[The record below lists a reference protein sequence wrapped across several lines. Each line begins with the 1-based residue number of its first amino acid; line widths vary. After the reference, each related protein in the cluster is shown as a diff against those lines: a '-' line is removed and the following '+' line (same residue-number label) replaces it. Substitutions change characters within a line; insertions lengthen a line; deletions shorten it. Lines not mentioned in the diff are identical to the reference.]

1 MTAFNTVTV
10 KSRVDGELQKVNF
23 KEGQF
28 VHEGDLLAEIDP
40 RPFQV
45 ALEQMEGQLFR
56 DQAQLNNARVDFKRY
71 DQLAK
76 EGVIASQQVDT
87 QNATV
92 GQLEGAVRADQ
103 AQIDNEK
110 LQLVY
115 CKITAPLSGRVGLRL
130 VDQGNMIH
138 ATDPNGLVVIT
149 QVQPIAVLFTLP
161 EDNLPEV
168 IQHMKS
174 EELGVEAYS
183 RDDQSMLA
191 TGKLLT
197 VDNQIDPTTG
207 TVRFKAAFENRD
219 LSLWP
224 NQFVNTR
231 LMLAVRKNAIVV
243 PLAAIQRGT
252 QGSYVYTVKAGK
264 ANMQP
269 VKVDLTQGNIA
280 LIATGVS
287 VGDQVV
293 VDGQERLQAGTPV
306 EVHNAVAERSRRRFR
321 RQRSGS
327 RQGFRSFRRAER
339 QKAGKAE
346 LMNPSRPFILR
357 PIATSL
363 LMAAIL
369 LAGAVAYRQLPVSA
383 LPQVDYPTIQV
394 LTFYPGA
401 SPSVMA
407 SSVTTPLERQFGQ
420 VPGLNQMT
428 STSSFGASLITL
440 QFVLDLNIDV
450 AEQQVQA
457 AINAATTYLPANLP
471 NPPIYS
477 KTNPADTPVLTLAL
491 TSDTLPLTKLE
502 DMADTVL
509 SQKIAQLPGVGL
521 VSISGGQKPSVRI
534 QANPTALASYGL
546 SLEDLRTALAQAN
559 VNQAKG
565 NLDSS
570 QQAFTIWANDQLM
583 TADSYKPIVIAYKNG
598 APGAHHGRGQRH

>member
-1 MTAFNTVTV
+1 MAIPQTSQQTDAERQSDLHPLGGETSKPKKSGWLWFLAIMVLAGGAYYYYKTRPSSESKAAPAPGARAAALGPVSVAVSPALKQNVPYYLSGLGTVSAFNTVTV

-23 KEGQF
+23 TEGQF

-87 QNATV
+87 QNAMV
-92 GQLEGAVRADQ
+92 SQLEGAVRADQ

-110 LQLVY
+110 LQLIY

-161 EDNLPEV
+161 EDNLQEV

-174 EELGVEAYS
+174 ESLGVEAFS
-183 RDDQSMLA
+183 RDDQAKLA

-207 TVRFKAAFENRD
+207 TVRFKAAFDNRD

-231 LMLAVRKNAIVV
+231 LMLAVRKDAIVV

-252 QGSYVYTVKAGK
+252 DGSYVYTVKSGK

-269 VKVDLTQGNIA
+269 VKVDLIQGNIA
-280 LIATGVS
+280 LIASGVS

-293 VDGQERLQAGTPV
+293 VDGQERLQSGTPV
-306 EVHNAVAERSRRRFR
+306 EVH
-321 RQRSGS
+321 
-327 RQGFRSFRRAER
+327 
-339 QKAGKAE
+339 
-346 LMNPSRPFILR
+346 
-357 PIATSL
+357 
-363 LMAAIL
+363 
-369 LAGAVAYRQLPVSA
+369 
-383 LPQVDYPTIQV
+383 D
-394 LTFYPGA
+394 A
-401 SPSVMA
+401 SPA
-407 SSVTTPLERQFGQ
+407 AA
-420 VPGLNQMT
+420 PG
-428 STSSFGASLITL
+428 SGA
-440 QFVLDLNIDV
+440 
-450 AEQQVQA
+450 A
-457 AINAATTYLPANLP
+457 AGGGGKN
-471 NPPIYS
+471 
-477 KTNPADTPVLTLAL
+477 
-491 TSDTLPLTKLE
+491 SDK
-502 DMADTVL
+502 
-509 SQKIAQLPGVGL
+509 
-521 VSISGGQKPSVRI
+521 SGGK
-534 QANPTALASYGL
+534 
-546 SLEDLRTALAQAN
+546 
-559 VNQAKG
+559 
-565 NLDSS
+565 
-570 QQAFTIWANDQLM
+570 
-583 TADSYKPIVIAYKNG
+583 KN
-598 APGAHHGRGQRH
+598 

>member
-1 MTAFNTVTV
+1 MAIPHSSQQSDADRQPDLHSLGDGSSKPKKSGWLWILALIVLAAGGYYYYKSRPSSESKAAPAPGSRAAGIGPVSVAVTSALKQNVPYFLSGLGTVTAFNTVTV
-10 KSRVDGELQKVNF
+10 KSRVDGQLEKVNF
-23 KEGQF
+23 TEGQF

-56 DQAQLNNARVDFKRY
+56 DQSQLDNARVDFKRY
-71 DQLAK
+71 DKLAK

-115 CKITAPLSGRVGLRL
+115 CKITAPIGGRVGLRL

-174 EELGVEAYS
+174 EQLSVEAYS

-191 TGKLLT
+191 SGKLLT

-207 TVRFKAAFENRD
+207 TVRFKAAFENHD

-231 LMLAVRKNAIVV
+231 LMLAVRKDAIVV

-264 ANMQP
+264 ASMQA

-293 VDGQERLQAGTPV
+293 VDGQERLQSGTPV
-306 EVHNAVAERSRRRFR
+306 EVH
-321 RQRSGS
+321 
-327 RQGFRSFRRAER
+327 
-339 QKAGKAE
+339 
-346 LMNPSRPFILR
+346 
-357 PIATSL
+357 
-363 LMAAIL
+363 
-369 LAGAVAYRQLPVSA
+369 
-383 LPQVDYPTIQV
+383 D
-394 LTFYPGA
+394 A
-401 SPSVMA
+401 SPS
-407 SSVTTPLERQFGQ
+407 G
-420 VPGLNQMT
+420 
-428 STSSFGASLITL
+428 
-440 QFVLDLNIDV
+440 
-450 AEQQVQA
+450 
-457 AINAATTYLPANLP
+457 PA
-471 NPPIYS
+471 
-477 KTNPADTPVLTLAL
+477 
-491 TSDTLPLTKLE
+491 
-502 DMADTVL
+502 
-509 SQKIAQLPGVGL
+509 
-521 VSISGGQKPSVRI
+521 GGS
-534 QANPTALASYGL
+534 AG
-546 SLEDLRTALAQAN
+546 
-559 VNQAKG
+559 
-565 NLDSS
+565 
-570 QQAFTIWANDQLM
+570 
-583 TADSYKPIVIAYKNG
+583 G
-598 APGAHHGRGQRH
+598 APAPGKDSNHSGAPKNKTQGKQS

>member
-1 MTAFNTVTV
+1 MAIPHSSQQGDAERQPGLHPLGGETTKPKKSGWVWMLVLIVLVGGGYYYYKSRPSAESKAAPAPGARPASVGVVSVAVTPALKQDVPYYLSGLGTVTAFNTVTV

-23 KEGQF
+23 TEGQF

-56 DQAQLNNARVDFKRY
+56 DQAQLDNARVDFKRY
-71 DQLAK
+71 DKLAK

-183 RDDQSMLA
+183 RDDQARLA
-191 TGKLLT
+191 GGKLLT

-231 LMLAVRKNAIVV
+231 LMLAMRRNAIVV

-264 ANMQP
+264 ADMQP
-269 VKVDLTQGNIA
+269 VSVDLIQGNIA

-293 VDGQERLQAGTPV
+293 VDGQERLQSGTPV
-306 EVHNAVAERSRRRFR
+306 EVHNAAP
-321 RQRSGS
+321 SGPAS
-327 RQGFRSFRRAER
+327 APAPVKTTEPSAAPKEKKQG
-339 QKAGKAE
+339 
-346 LMNPSRPFILR
+346 
-357 PIATSL
+357 
-363 LMAAIL
+363 
-369 LAGAVAYRQLPVSA
+369 
-383 LPQVDYPTIQV
+383 
-394 LTFYPGA
+394 
-401 SPSVMA
+401 
-407 SSVTTPLERQFGQ
+407 
-420 VPGLNQMT
+420 
-428 STSSFGASLITL
+428 
-440 QFVLDLNIDV
+440 
-450 AEQQVQA
+450 
-457 AINAATTYLPANLP
+457 
-471 NPPIYS
+471 
-477 KTNPADTPVLTLAL
+477 
-491 TSDTLPLTKLE
+491 KL
-502 DMADTVL
+502 
-509 SQKIAQLPGVGL
+509 G
-521 VSISGGQKPSVRI
+521 
-534 QANPTALASYGL
+534 
-546 SLEDLRTALAQAN
+546 
-559 VNQAKG
+559 
-565 NLDSS
+565 
-570 QQAFTIWANDQLM
+570 
-583 TADSYKPIVIAYKNG
+583 
-598 APGAHHGRGQRH
+598 

>member
-1 MTAFNTVTV
+1 MAILQSSQQNDAERQAEPHPLGGGTAKPKKNGWLWILALIVLAGGAYYYYKSRPSSESKAAPAPGGRAAALGAVSVAVTPALKQNVPYYLSGLGTVTAFNTVTV
-10 KSRVDGELQKVNF
+10 KSRVDGQLEKVYF

-71 DQLAK
+71 DQLQK

-115 CKITAPLSGRVGLRL
+115 CKITAPITGRVGLRL

-174 EELGVEAYS
+174 EELGVQAYS

-231 LMLAVRKNAIVV
+231 LMLAVRKDAIVI

-264 ANMQP
+264 ANLQP

-280 LIATGVS
+280 LVASGVS
-287 VGDQVV
+287 IGDQVV

-306 EVHNAVAERSRRRFR
+306 EVH
-321 RQRSGS
+321 
-327 RQGFRSFRRAER
+327 
-339 QKAGKAE
+339 
-346 LMNPSRPFILR
+346 
-357 PIATSL
+357 
-363 LMAAIL
+363 
-369 LAGAVAYRQLPVSA
+369 
-383 LPQVDYPTIQV
+383 D
-394 LTFYPGA
+394 A
-401 SPSVMA
+401 SPS
-407 SSVTTPLERQFGQ
+407 G
-420 VPGLNQMT
+420 
-428 STSSFGASLITL
+428 
-440 QFVLDLNIDV
+440 
-450 AEQQVQA
+450 
-457 AINAATTYLPANLP
+457 PAGGS
-471 NPPIYS
+471 IGV
-477 KTNPADTPVLTLAL
+477 TPVPNKNPDSSSKPKGKT
-491 TSDTLPLTKLE
+491 PR
-502 DMADTVL
+502 
-509 SQKIAQLPGVGL
+509 
-521 VSISGGQKPSVRI
+521 KPS
-534 QANPTALASYGL
+534 
-546 SLEDLRTALAQAN
+546 
-559 VNQAKG
+559 
-565 NLDSS
+565 
-570 QQAFTIWANDQLM
+570 
-583 TADSYKPIVIAYKNG
+583 
-598 APGAHHGRGQRH
+598 

>member
-1 MTAFNTVTV
+1 MAIPQSSQQSDVEHQAELHPLGGGTSKPKKSGWLWILALIILAGGAYYYYKSRPSSESKAAPAPGGRAAALGPVSVAVTPALKQNVPYYLSGLGTVTAFNTVTV

-23 KEGQF
+23 TEGQF

-56 DQAQLNNARVDFKRY
+56 DQSQLDNARVDFARY
-71 DQLAK
+71 DKLAK

-174 EELGVEAYS
+174 EQLGVEAYS

-191 TGKLLT
+191 SGKLLT

-231 LMLAVRKNAIVV
+231 LMLAVRKDAIVV

-264 ANMQP
+264 ANLQP
-269 VKVDLTQGNIA
+269 VKVDLTQGDIA

-293 VDGQERLQAGTPV
+293 VDGQERLQSGTPV
-306 EVHNAVAERSRRRFR
+306 EVHNA
-321 RQRSGS
+321 
-327 RQGFRSFRRAER
+327 
-339 QKAGKAE
+339 
-346 LMNPSRPFILR
+346 
-357 PIATSL
+357 
-363 LMAAIL
+363 
-369 LAGAVAYRQLPVSA
+369 
-383 LPQVDYPTIQV
+383 
-394 LTFYPGA
+394 
-401 SPSVMA
+401 
-407 SSVTTPLERQFGQ
+407 
-420 VPGLNQMT
+420 
-428 STSSFGASLITL
+428 STSG
-440 QFVLDLNIDV
+440 
-450 AEQQVQA
+450 
-457 AINAATTYLPANLP
+457 PA
-471 NPPIYS
+471 
-477 KTNPADTPVLTLAL
+477 
-491 TSDTLPLTKLE
+491 
-502 DMADTVL
+502 
-509 SQKIAQLPGVGL
+509 GG
-521 VSISGGQKPSVRI
+521 SGGSAP
-534 QANPTALASYGL
+534 APG
-546 SLEDLRTALAQAN
+546 
-559 VNQAKG
+559 
-565 NLDSS
+565 
-570 QQAFTIWANDQLM
+570 
-583 TADSYKPIVIAYKNG
+583 KNSDHTG
-598 APGAHHGRGQRH
+598 APKDKKQGKQS

>member
-1 MTAFNTVTV
+1 MAIPHSTEQNDAGLPAELHPLSGDRSAPKKSGWIWILVLLVLAGGGYYYYKSQTSSESKAAAAPGARAAALGPVSVAVTAALKESVPYYLSGLGSVTAFNTVTV

-23 KEGQF
+23 TEGQF
-28 VHEGDLLAEIDP
+28 VHQGDLLAEIDP

-87 QNATV
+87 QSATV
-92 GQLEGAVRADQ
+92 GQMEGAVRADQ

-115 CKITAPLSGRVGLRL
+115 CMITAPLTGRVGLRL

-168 IQHMKS
+168 IPHMKG
-174 EELGVEAYS
+174 EQLGVEAYS
-183 RDDQSMLA
+183 RDDQIKLA

-207 TVRFKAAFENRD
+207 TVRFKAAFDNND

-231 LMLAVRKNAIVV
+231 LMLAVRKDAIVV

-252 QGSYVYTVKAGK
+252 QGSYVFTVKDGK
-264 ANMQP
+264 AAMQP

-280 LIATGVS
+280 LVATGVS

-306 EVHNAVAERSRRRFR
+306 EVHDASPAGA
-321 RQRSGS
+321 SGAAGAAGGGKNS
-327 RQGFRSFRRAER
+327 E
-339 QKAGKAE
+339 KAGGKKNKKQE
-346 LMNPSRPFILR
+346 NPS
-357 PIATSL
+357 
-363 LMAAIL
+363 
-369 LAGAVAYRQLPVSA
+369 
-383 LPQVDYPTIQV
+383 
-394 LTFYPGA
+394 
-401 SPSVMA
+401 
-407 SSVTTPLERQFGQ
+407 
-420 VPGLNQMT
+420 
-428 STSSFGASLITL
+428 
-440 QFVLDLNIDV
+440 
-450 AEQQVQA
+450 
-457 AINAATTYLPANLP
+457 
-471 NPPIYS
+471 
-477 KTNPADTPVLTLAL
+477 
-491 TSDTLPLTKLE
+491 
-502 DMADTVL
+502 
-509 SQKIAQLPGVGL
+509 
-521 VSISGGQKPSVRI
+521 
-534 QANPTALASYGL
+534 
-546 SLEDLRTALAQAN
+546 
-559 VNQAKG
+559 
-565 NLDSS
+565 
-570 QQAFTIWANDQLM
+570 
-583 TADSYKPIVIAYKNG
+583 
-598 APGAHHGRGQRH
+598 

>member
-1 MTAFNTVTV
+1 MAIPHSTQLNDTESQAELHPLGGGTDKPKKSGWLWVLVLIVLAGGGYYYYKSRPSSESKAAPAPGARAAGLGPVSVAVTAAMKQNVPYYLSGLGSVTAFNTVTV

-28 VHEGDLLAEIDP
+28 VHEGELLAEIDP

-115 CKITAPLSGRVGLRL
+115 CKITAPITGRVGLRL
-130 VDQGNMIH
+130 VDQGNMIR

-168 IQHMKS
+168 IQHMKN
-174 EELGVEAYS
+174 EELGVQAYS
-183 RDDQSMLA
+183 RDDQTMLA

-231 LMLAVRKNAIVV
+231 LMLAVRKDAIVV

-252 QGSYVYTVKAGK
+252 QGSYVYTVKEGK
-264 ANMQP
+264 ANMQS
-269 VKVDLTQGNIA
+269 VNVDLTQGNIA
-280 LIATGVS
+280 LIASGIS
-287 VGDQVV
+287 AGDQVV
-293 VDGQERLQAGTPV
+293 VDGQERLQSGTPV
-306 EVHNAVAERSRRRFR
+306 EVHNTSP
-321 RQRSGS
+321 SGS
-327 RQGFRSFRRAER
+327 GGNPARVPAP
-339 QKAGKAE
+339 GKDS
-346 LMNPSRPFILR
+346 NPS
-357 PIATSL
+357 
-363 LMAAIL
+363 
-369 LAGAVAYRQLPVSA
+369 SA
-383 LPQVDYPTIQV
+383 PKNKPQRKQ
-394 LTFYPGA
+394 
-401 SPSVMA
+401 S
-407 SSVTTPLERQFGQ
+407 
-420 VPGLNQMT
+420 
-428 STSSFGASLITL
+428 
-440 QFVLDLNIDV
+440 
-450 AEQQVQA
+450 
-457 AINAATTYLPANLP
+457 
-471 NPPIYS
+471 
-477 KTNPADTPVLTLAL
+477 
-491 TSDTLPLTKLE
+491 
-502 DMADTVL
+502 
-509 SQKIAQLPGVGL
+509 
-521 VSISGGQKPSVRI
+521 
-534 QANPTALASYGL
+534 
-546 SLEDLRTALAQAN
+546 
-559 VNQAKG
+559 
-565 NLDSS
+565 
-570 QQAFTIWANDQLM
+570 
-583 TADSYKPIVIAYKNG
+583 
-598 APGAHHGRGQRH
+598 